1 VPGQVVD
8 TPAVEEFMRE
18 TLEKVS
24 PDVLGQ
30 IARDLGRKS
39 DHFRTV
45 LGAEGPVDGDVLAGV
60 LRCVFVSR
68 RKVDA
73 LLDEVGVDTLGA
85 EVDRL
90 LHGDEL
96 VASRVERFQDGLAAF
111 PEVAF
116 ELPSELLHFT
126 FPDRYW
132 LWSRWMFDPRTET
145 GALALVTEDE
155 FDFGDAGPGETYVT
169 VGEAVAFVSETGR
182 ATGLLDQGDDP
193 FSLDVFLACVY
204 AVYMYT
210 VLRLRMTQEFTQIV
224 PEQAELVRR
233 LLGVHHLE
241 V

>member
-1 VPGQVVD
+1 
-8 TPAVEEFMRE
+8 MRE

-24 PDVLGQ
+24 ADVLGE
-30 IARDLGRKS
+30 IAQDLAVKS
-39 DHFRTV
+39 NRFRAA
-45 LGAEGPVDGDVLAGV
+45 LGDGPADQDGLTAV
-60 LRCVFVSR
+60 LRSVFVTR
-68 RKVDA
+68 RKADA
-73 LLDEVGVDTLGA
+73 LLAAVGADDLAVGIDE
-85 EVDRL
+85 L
-90 LHGDEL
+90 LHGGDV
-96 VASRVERFQDGLAAF
+96 VAGRVESFQDSLSAF

-126 FPDRYW
+126 YPDRYW

-145 GALALVTEDE
+145 GALALVTEDD

-182 ATGLLDQGDDP
+182 AAGLLDQADDP
-193 FSLDVFLACVY
+193 FSVDVFLACVY

-210 VLRLRMTQEFTQIV
+210 VLRLRMTQEFNQIV

-241 V
+241 A